1 MHRPPASSPRL
12 GRGWSTLPENA
23 HVAGVINNAKSVM
36 TGQRSV
42 ASASVASRSDL
53 DLSDDV
59 QAEMARVRSSHRAT
73 SGYSY
78 HRNHS
83 ETSSLQ
89 DELTRVKR
97 ASAQKTAISPI
108 TEALICDPPSTKR
121 GVSTYSGL
129 NATPP
134 PYLIPPSPATPIP
147 RTTGFDDS
155 QIVTPLFPAGHNSV
169 QAIQREE
176 PYASARPLEKRPSQL
191 RNSEEPDTV
200 GQLQLAISSRDSRM
214 HRMLAEQESIISEQ
228 RFEIERLQS
237 KIEEMKELH
246 AGQMASVESKA
257 AQLQIQVQRALVQD
271 ARMSPKKS
279 GVEMETM
286 YRTAA
291 LKAEKSDEDVTR
303 LTESLKRANEL
314 LHVTQ
319 DDVMQE
325 RMVNSKLV
333 SETRMELR
341 RELEEAHVEII
352 ENERLR
358 FEKELKEQAQ
368 NAQRNIDKLVEE
380 LNALRSEYVTVE
392 TDRETARREL
402 QAKEAELSQH
412 HSQLQLMPP
421 VDFEEVDMLKAQH
434 DKDTRVITDLKAV
447 NRRLQT
453 REGTLE
459 ARIVE
464 LELAAGLAQ
473 EEAAG
478 EERMKAAQELHEM
491 QVRHRNQTKRDAEE
505 LGRLRGML
513 SATEAK
519 LELSEEVVNS
529 LETKLSSAQRY
540 MSEMQTEASSIAS
553 QKDVRDL
560 ELDQFASKVQLL
572 EKNLTENRALL
583 GRQAGQLQASQ
594 DRASV
599 LEVKLRE
606 MDDKVDEAERE
617 VSSLTAE
624 NAESKATIESQ
635 AADLQKSRQEME
647 RKNLDKEDLLRKI
660 VELNS
665 VAQHAAQHV
674 ESTKMQLEQ
683 SEDRCIGLQAA
694 LAQQASSLR
703 SQLQIDLESAF
714 AMKLTRERTESERIH
729 AELEQQLHI
738 ACRRRRAQAKKAADA
753 LQKSTTMNRLA
764 FVFTNMRVYSADCSL
779 QRTKLS
785 REQLGDE
792 LDATKRREIGLLE
805 ELDVACFEGTQRVS
819 TARHRKEHVRNVLI
833 RATGTYFLRSILMRW
848 LVFSLRRR
856 QQKAM
861 KALTDSHES
870 VTKRSSLVAK
880 SRALALAASRLRS
893 VEAESTSTVAFWK
906 WKAACLFARLD
917 GLETECR
924 SWAKAAGRGEKKK
937 DKAALLRLAER
948 LRLRGVRHACYLRW
962 QCWVVARQLHS
973 VHALNKELP
982 VQRTIQLADLM
993 YKRRRSMVMS
1003 SCFGAWLRWICYLK
1017 VNAGVKRVKVIA
1029 AEAKQK
1035 EAEFNG
1041 EKLELELNLDQMT
1054 SDIATVTEKYE
1065 ESLEM
1070 VRGLQ
1075 DKAQMLERGLTRAR
1089 AALVDQT
1096 EENAARVVDLERE
1109 RDELRGEARELSL
1122 KVSRYNEQTAA
1133 NSAAATQQS
1142 DESEILNSE
1151 ITAMQAALHNAEE
1164 DRARQEKHALA
1175 LREEISDL
1183 SRQLA
1188 ESEME
1193 VVSSHEATR
1202 ELRVKHEKQ
1211 LSDAVKRA
1219 ASLELVLKE
1228 AEGEIRS
1235 LEKELEGRTSDQ
1247 YRLGND
1253 LDTATLSLSQES
1265 ERRKALER
1273 ALAEVQTSSD
1283 KHTAELAEQVTSLER
1298 QLTELTA
1305 DNRSLLKRNDEV
1317 ELDLAEMKGRIAQV
1331 DKMRAKLGGA
1341 TSDYSK
1347 ALDQSGK
1354 SFQHE
1359 DDLIIMATRVQEQE
1373 AELEELT
1380 KLLHK
1385 RSVEVEEL
1393 QKAHGSN
1400 LHDERSVQN
1409 MLEETT
1415 KRLTEQNEVDIANVR
1430 KQYEERQKF
1439 MQEKL
1444 AAQAVRI
1451 VELEKCTYD
1460 ADADQEARARDN
1472 KSFEF
1477 LSRAQTDEITGLH
1490 NRNRALQIEVD
1501 TINDEYDRRGADIK
1515 LLEKELAHLKASLR
1529 QRETGGSP
1537 LPTQGEPPVAEIVAF
1552 TQSMPESSRPVTT
1565 SIADERALQE
1575 VLEGINEEEDGEESR
1590 DVFQEVQSHSSSV
1603 IDLPQVALDDSP
1615 RVSGVSKS
1623 PDPPRYASPS
1633 VETLQAVP
1641 PASPPSPFGRSER
1654 VAVPNNPSHVAI
1666 PELTSIE
1673 KERVAW
1679 IFEYGD
1685 ADGDGYLSYEELRRL
1700 ATDTSGGL
1708 DKEQYLAILE
1718 VLNATEAGL
1727 QIEHLEKL
1735 YLELGSPGD
1744 IDDNYEALQRLNAKR
1759 QRGSVDGKPAVVPPP
1774 AIQAQAPQKRGSRQ
1788 VSPSKQTDSK
1798 ARTSPSREPSPKK
1811 SRLPPKDRDLSPSP
1825 QRPLVRRHSS
1835 ASPVAAPAERS
1846 PCLSPHHKADDPKD
1860 EALPLSPALS
1870 SLSARAKLTSA
1881 SYSYG
1886 KTGSLPFKVTMPSKQ
1901 DPDPIVTVSSTQ
1913 IKNLAK
1919 GILIIEV
1926 TNQTTLTSTRIA
1938 TRDQF
1943 LQATSPQNGVFDGTE
1958 LVFKVVA
1965 DLETIKKWKAAHK
1978 SEYGKKTPAPKKGA
1992 LRTSAKKVYPH
2003 VPKMLV
2009 EDVSIVVGAL
2019 SPEARDARV
2028 KRLAD
2033 KLSLHPLVDKDAV
2046 DLVKVFLLVHDPEQL
2061 RREVMENQGIGLDES
2076 GFDCLERILSGLN
2089 NVTGFPAPPLN
2100 VVADIASPHDDF
2112 MELWHVA
2119 RKSMIRAYDGELGAS
2134 GSPL

>member
-917 GLETECR
+917 GLETE
-924 SWAKAAGRGEKKK
+924 
-937 DKAALLRLAER
+937 
-948 LRLRGVRHACYLRW
+948 
-962 QCWVVARQLHS
+962 
-973 VHALNKELP
+973 
-982 VQRTIQLADLM
+982 TIQLADLM

-1283 KHTAELAEQVTSLER
+1283 KHTAELAEQ
-1298 QLTELTA
+1298 
-1305 DNRSLLKRNDEV
+1305 
-1317 ELDLAEMKGRIAQV
+1317 
-1331 DKMRAKLGGA
+1331 
-1341 TSDYSK
+1341 
-1347 ALDQSGK
+1347 
-1354 SFQHE
+1354 
-1359 DDLIIMATRVQEQE
+1359 
-1373 AELEELT
+1373 
-1380 KLLHK
+1380 
-1385 RSVEVEEL
+1385 
-1393 QKAHGSN
+1393 
-1400 LHDERSVQN
+1400 
-1409 MLEETT
+1409 
-1415 KRLTEQNEVDIANVR
+1415 
-1430 KQYEERQKF
+1430 
-1439 MQEKL
+1439 
-1444 AAQAVRI
+1444 
-1451 VELEKCTYD
+1451 
-1460 ADADQEARARDN
+1460 
-1472 KSFEF
+1472 
-1477 LSRAQTDEITGLH
+1477 
-1490 NRNRALQIEVD
+1490 
-1501 TINDEYDRRGADIK
+1501 
-1515 LLEKELAHLKASLR
+1515 
-1529 QRETGGSP
+1529 
-1537 LPTQGEPPVAEIVAF
+1537 
-1552 TQSMPESSRPVTT
+1552 
-1565 SIADERALQE
+1565 
-1575 VLEGINEEEDGEESR
+1575 
-1590 DVFQEVQSHSSSV
+1590 
-1603 IDLPQVALDDSP
+1603 
-1615 RVSGVSKS
+1615 
-1623 PDPPRYASPS
+1623 
-1633 VETLQAVP
+1633 
-1641 PASPPSPFGRSER
+1641 
-1654 VAVPNNPSHVAI
+1654 
-1666 PELTSIE
+1666 
-1673 KERVAW
+1673 
-1679 IFEYGD
+1679 
-1685 ADGDGYLSYEELRRL
+1685 
-1700 ATDTSGGL
+1700 
-1708 DKEQYLAILE
+1708 
-1718 VLNATEAGL
+1718 
-1727 QIEHLEKL
+1727 
-1735 YLELGSPGD
+1735 
-1744 IDDNYEALQRLNAKR
+1744 
-1759 QRGSVDGKPAVVPPP
+1759 
-1774 AIQAQAPQKRGSRQ
+1774 
-1788 VSPSKQTDSK
+1788 
-1798 ARTSPSREPSPKK
+1798 
-1811 SRLPPKDRDLSPSP
+1811 
-1825 QRPLVRRHSS
+1825 
-1835 ASPVAAPAERS
+1835 
-1846 PCLSPHHKADDPKD
+1846 
-1860 EALPLSPALS
+1860 
-1870 SLSARAKLTSA
+1870 
-1881 SYSYG
+1881 
-1886 KTGSLPFKVTMPSKQ
+1886 
-1901 DPDPIVTVSSTQ
+1901 
-1913 IKNLAK
+1913 
-1919 GILIIEV
+1919 
-1926 TNQTTLTSTRIA
+1926 
-1938 TRDQF
+1938 
-1943 LQATSPQNGVFDGTE
+1943 
-1958 LVFKVVA
+1958 
-1965 DLETIKKWKAAHK
+1965 
-1978 SEYGKKTPAPKKGA
+1978 
-1992 LRTSAKKVYPH
+1992 
-2003 VPKMLV
+2003 
-2009 EDVSIVVGAL
+2009 
-2019 SPEARDARV
+2019 
-2028 KRLAD
+2028 
-2033 KLSLHPLVDKDAV
+2033 
-2046 DLVKVFLLVHDPEQL
+2046 
-2061 RREVMENQGIGLDES
+2061 
-2076 GFDCLERILSGLN
+2076 
-2089 NVTGFPAPPLN
+2089 
-2100 VVADIASPHDDF
+2100 
-2112 MELWHVA
+2112 
-2119 RKSMIRAYDGELGAS
+2119 
-2134 GSPL
+2134 